1 MIKSKV
7 PVLFKSF
14 FTKGDAR
21 TLVVKKN
28 VAFSFLF
35 KGGSILISL
44 ILVPLTIN
52 YITPLHYGIWLTLS
66 SLIGWFGFF
75 DVGLGN
81 GLKNKLSEA
90 ISRGD
95 HFLAKSYVSTTYAV
109 MSIIGASLLTIFIL
123 LNFFIDWAKI
133 LNAPESM
140 SHELGLVAFVFFFI
154 FSIQF
159 VIQLINV
166 VCFAKQNTMITSL
179 IGFLGNLLAFA
190 IIFVLTRTVE
200 GSLLAL
206 CLAIGTAPV
215 IIYICFSIFLYR
227 TVYKEFSPNFRYAK
241 FKYVKDIIGLGFKFF
256 IIQLGLIF
264 YYNADNIIIAQVVGP
279 TAVTPYNIAYKYFA
293 VITMISGII
302 MTPLWPAFTEANIK
316 GDFVWIKA
324 MVMKLQKI
332 CLMVF
337 SLSMVMLVLSP
348 FAYKLWVGDKVQVPF
363 TLSIV
368 LAIYTS
374 LNTYRT
380 VFCYY
385 ANAVGKVN
393 VQLIIVLASG
403 LINIPMGIYLGKHLG
418 ATGVI
423 LSTTILCVICGV
435 IEIIQY
441 RKLISGKANGIW
453 NK

>member
-166 VCFAKQNTMITSL
+166 VCFDHL
-179 IGFLGNLLAFA
+179 ID
-190 IIFVLTRTVE
+190 R
-200 GSLLAL
+200 
-206 CLAIGTAPV
+206 
-215 IIYICFSIFLYR
+215 FS
-227 TVYKEFSPNFRYAK
+227 
-241 FKYVKDIIGLGFKFF
+241 G
-256 IIQLGLIF
+256 
-264 YYNADNIIIAQVVGP
+264 
-279 TAVTPYNIAYKYFA
+279 
-293 VITMISGII
+293 
-302 MTPLWPAFTEANIK
+302 
-316 GDFVWIKA
+316 
-324 MVMKLQKI
+324 
-332 CLMVF
+332 
-337 SLSMVMLVLSP
+337 
-348 FAYKLWVGDKVQVPF
+348 
-363 TLSIV
+363 
-368 LAIYTS
+368 
-374 LNTYRT
+374 
-380 VFCYY
+380 
-385 ANAVGKVN
+385 
-393 VQLIIVLASG
+393 
-403 LINIPMGIYLGKHLG
+403 
-418 ATGVI
+418 
-423 LSTTILCVICGV
+423 
-435 IEIIQY
+435 
-441 RKLISGKANGIW
+441 
-453 NK
+453 